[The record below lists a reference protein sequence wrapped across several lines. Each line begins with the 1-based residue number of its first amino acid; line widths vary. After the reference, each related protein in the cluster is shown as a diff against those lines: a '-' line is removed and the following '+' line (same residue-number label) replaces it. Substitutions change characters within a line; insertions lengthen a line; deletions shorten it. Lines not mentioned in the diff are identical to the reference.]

1 VYKCFK
7 RLNPRSREET
17 TPLPSFKMDQSEYE
31 AVTYAVKIVRADDQ
45 EKIEA
50 HIREFDILKSLDHK
64 NLVRGIQVF
73 RNDFKNEVF

>member
-1 VYKCFK
+1 M
-7 RLNPRSREET
+7 E
-17 TPLPSFKMDQSEYE
+17 QSEYE
-31 AVTYAVKIVRADDQ
+31 AETYAVKIVRADDQ

-64 NLVRGIQVF
+64 NLVRGISVF